1 VRGECKEVSA
11 VVVAPGLVVV
21 VVVVMVRGFEGEVGL
36 WVCEAVEV
44 CACCE
49 EGEEVAFPCWRA
61 ECARKAARKLERKGR
76 FVGIISIVCW
86 ISDSVARSSSP
97 VTS

>member
-1 VRGECKEVSA
+1 VRGEWREVSA
-11 VVVAPGLVVV
+11 VVVAPGLVVA
-21 VVVVMVRGFEGEVGL
+21 VVVMVRGFEGEVGL

-49 EGEEVAFPCWRA
+49 EGDEVAFPCWRA

-76 FVGIISIVCW
+76 FVGIIFIVYW
-86 ISDSVARSSSP
+86 ISDSVVRSS
-97 VTS
+97 